1 MGRTGSA
8 AVLVFF
14 LLVGCGMFGA
24 WKAIPP
30 PGGCEQCHAKQISAD
45 WQIVYRPADINDE
58 LDRYRWERPQAVA
71 PDEPAQQMEQTK
83 VTEQRCF
90 RCHKGP
96 DKAHLEYKGR
106 YHH

>member
-1 MGRTGSA
+1 MKR
-8 AVLVFF
+8 LLPIF
-14 LLVGCGMFGA
+14 LTAIVCGCAMFGS

-30 PGGCEQCHAKQISAD
+30 PGGCDQCHVKKISAD
-45 WQIVYRPADINDE
+45 WQVSYKPVTLTDE
-58 LDRYRWERPQAVA
+58 TGEEAWQKPTSVLPPESSPL
-71 PDEPAQQMEQTK
+71 EQRK

-96 DKAHLEYKGR
+96 DKIHTEYKGS

>member
-1 MGRTGSA
+1 MKVTLITLFFA
-8 AVLVFF
+8 ALIGT
-14 LLVGCGMFGA
+14 GCGMFGS

-30 PGGCEQCHAKQISAD
+30 PGGCDQCHTQQISAD
-45 WQIVYRPADINDE
+45 WQLAYRPVTLNDE
-58 LDRYRWERPQAVA
+58 TGREVWQKAESVLPEEESPL
-71 PDEPAQQMEQTK
+71 EQQK

-96 DKAHLEYKGR
+96 DKAHTTYKGS